1 MTYETYVSGDL
12 MTRLMV
18 SDVRD
23 DFAEV
28 INRVAYGRERIV
40 INRRGKD
47 IVALVPVEDVALL
60 EAIEDQVDIAQARKA
75 LAEARAKGTVRWADL
90 KAELGL

>member
-1 MTYETYVSGDL
+1 
-12 MTRLMV
+12 MTRLNV

-28 INRVAYGRERIV
+28 LNRVAYRGERIV

-47 IVALVPVEDVALL
+47 IVAMVPVEDVAML
-60 EAIEDQVDIAQARKA
+60 EALEDRVDIAQARKA
-75 LAEARAKGTVRWADL
+75 LAEAKAKGTVHWDDL

>member
-1 MTYETYVSGDL
+1 
-12 MTRLMV
+12 MTRLNV

-28 INRVAYGRERIV
+28 VNRVAYRGERIV

-47 IVALVPVEDVALL
+47 IVAMVPVEDVAML
-60 EAIEDQVDIAQARKA
+60 EALEDRVDIAQARKA
-75 LAEARAKGTVRWADL
+75 LAEAKAKGTVHWDDL
-90 KAELGL
+90 KSELGL

>member
-1 MTYETYVSGDL
+1 
-12 MTRLMV
+12 MTRLSV

-28 INRVAYGRERIV
+28 VNRVAYRGERIV

-47 IVALVPVEDVALL
+47 IVAMVPVEDVAML
-60 EAIEDQVDIAQARKA
+60 EALEDRVDITHARKA
-75 LAEARAKGTVRWADL
+75 LAEAKAKGTVHWDDL

>member
-1 MTYETYVSGDL
+1 

-23 DFAEV
+23 DFADV
-28 INRVAYGRERIV
+28 VNRVAYGGERIV

-47 IVALVPVEDVALL
+47 IVALVPMEDVAML
-60 EAIEDQVDIAQARKA
+60 EALEDRVDIAQARKA
-75 LAEARAKGTVRWADL
+75 LAEAKAKGTVHWADL